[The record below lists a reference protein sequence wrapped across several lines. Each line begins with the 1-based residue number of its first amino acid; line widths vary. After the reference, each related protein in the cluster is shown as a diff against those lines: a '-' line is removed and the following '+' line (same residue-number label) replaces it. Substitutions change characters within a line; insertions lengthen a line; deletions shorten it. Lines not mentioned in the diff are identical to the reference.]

1 MTDAGDDVLLMQR
14 LAEENAA
21 LRLRLAD
28 AEDTLRALRS
38 GEVDAILVGEDVYVL
53 EGADTAANRFR
64 NDVLAQMDDA
74 VFVLDAEGHVVYV
87 NAAVERQYG
96 VTAAEALGRPQAA
109 LFTQE
114 WDSDAEEQ
122 TARGALDLE
131 GFWRGR
137 CTYRTPA
144 GRRLLVECSKSRLR
158 DARGNPAGLL
168 VVARDFSVQAA
179 AESALAA
186 SRARLQFALESAR
199 IGEWDLDLET
209 DTSTRSL
216 RHDMCFG
223 YTAPVLR
230 WGLKTFRSHVHPADL
245 AQVEQTV
252 AEAIGKRDEMH
263 FECRVIWPDGSVH
276 WIEVHATVFRQGG
289 TARSMVG
296 IVADVSERKLA
307 EATLR
312 DADRRKDVFLAT
324 LAHELRNP
332 MAPISN
338 SLAIMR
344 RSDNPALHAQALTTV
359 EKQLAHL
366 VRLVDDLLD
375 VSRISQGKMTLRLA
389 RIDVGSVLQSAI
401 DSVVPR
407 IEQKQHRLEVQWPDT
422 PIALDG
428 DMTRLTQALTNVLDN
443 AAKYTQAGGHIQLS
457 ARREDGEA
465 VISVRDNGA
474 GIDPS
479 KLGQVFEL
487 FTQVGRTRDQSQGG
501 MGIGLALVKR
511 LVEMHGGTV
520 HARSAGEGRGSTVV
534 LRLPLPLSD
543 SQSMPLASLP
553 VPAPS
558 VGPAPVPPP
567 EPAAA
572 QACAAAALPDVP
584 HTPLPAMI
592 AINELS
598 STARRLRVLVV
609 DDNAD
614 SADSLAMLLQL
625 MGHES
630 TIARDG
636 EEAVAL
642 AASYL
647 PDVILMDIG
656 LPGVDGYEASRR
668 IRAQAPERDVLLVAL
683 TGWGQ
688 AADRERSRQAGLDQ
702 HLVKPIDP
710 EHLESLLSTV

>member
-1 MTDAGDDVLLMQR
+1 MAEPRHDEALLR

-21 LRLRLAD
+21 LRLRIAD

-64 NDVLAQMDDA
+64 SDVLAQMEDA
-74 VFVLDAEGHVVYV
+74 VIVLDTEGHVVYL
-87 NAAVERQYG
+87 NAAAERQYG
-96 VTAAEALGRPQAA
+96 VPSAEALGRPRSA
-109 LFTQE
+109 LFTPE
-114 WDSDAEEQ
+114 WDSDADEQ
-122 TARGALDLE
+122 AARQALADE

-137 CTYRTPA
+137 CIHRTA
-144 GRRLLVECSKSRLR
+144 TGRRLIVECSNSHLR
-158 DARGNPAGLL
+158 DAHGSLAGLL

-199 IGEWDLDLET
+199 IGEWDLDLESDSSVRT
-209 DTSTRSL
+209 L
-216 RHDMCFG
+216 RHDLCFG
-223 YTAPVLR
+223 YTRPVPR
-230 WGLKTFRSHVHPADL
+230 WGLATFKSHVHPADL
-245 AQVEQTV
+245 MRVEQNV
-252 AEAIGKRDEMH
+252 NEALGWRDEMH
-263 FECRVIWPDGSVH
+263 LECRVIWPDGNVH
-276 WIEVHATVFRQGG
+276 WIEIHATVFRHGG
-289 TARSMVG
+289 KPRSMAG
-296 IVADVSERKLA
+296 IVADISERKFA
-307 EATLR
+307 EEALR

-344 RSDNPALHAQALTTV
+344 RSESPALHAQAMASV

-389 RIDVGSVLQSAI
+389 RIDVAEVLQSAI
-401 DSVVPR
+401 DSALPR
-407 IEQKQHRLEVQWPDT
+407 LEQKQHRLEVQWPES
-422 PIALDG
+422 PIAFDG

-443 AAKYTQAGGHIQLS
+443 AAKYTPEGGRIELS
-457 ARREDGEA
+457 ACREFGEV
-465 VISVRDNGA
+465 VIRVRDDGS
-474 GIDPS
+474 GIHPAH
-479 KLGQVFEL
+479 LGQVFEL
-487 FTQVGRTRDQSQGG
+487 FTQVGRARDHSQGG

-520 HARSAGEGRGSTVV
+520 HARSAGEGRGTTVV
-534 LRLPLPLSD
+534 LRLPLP
-543 SQSMPLASLP
+543 AT
-553 VPAPS
+553 APS
-558 VGPAPVPPP
+558 VAQTQMMPPAP
-567 EPAAA
+567 EALPAA
-572 QACAAAALPDVP
+572 P
-584 HTPLPAMI
+584 TPA
-592 AINELS
+592 ELVTPS
-598 STARRLRVLVV
+598 RRLRVLVV

-614 SADSLAMLLQL
+614 SADSLAMLLEL
-625 MGHES
+625 MGHAS

-636 EEAVAL
+636 EQAVDL

-668 IRAQAPERDVLLVAL
+668 IRAQVPHRDVLLVAL

-710 EHLESLLSTV
+710 EHLESLLASL

>member
-1 MTDAGDDVLLMQR
+1 MAEAADDTMLRR

-28 AEDTLRALRS
+28 AEDTLQALRS
-38 GEVDAILVGEDVYVL
+38 GEVDAILVGENIHVL

-64 NDVLAQMDDA
+64 SDVLAQMEDA
-74 VFVLDAEGHVVYV
+74 VIVLDTEGHVVYI
-87 NAAVERQYG
+87 NAAGERQYG
-96 VTAAEALGRPQAA
+96 VPAAEALGRPQSA

-114 WDSDAEEQ
+114 WDSDADERA
-122 TARGALDLE
+122 ARRALNHE
-131 GFWRGR
+131 GYWRGR
-137 CTYRTPA
+137 CIYRTPA
-144 GRRLLVECSKSRLR
+144 GRRLLVECSNSRLR
-158 DARGNPAGLL
+158 DARGNLAGLL

-209 DTSTRSL
+209 DASTRSL

-223 YTAPVLR
+223 YTRPVLR
-230 WGLKTFRSHVHPADL
+230 WGLATFKAHVHPADL
-245 AQVEQTV
+245 VRVEQTLG
-252 AEAIGKRDEMH
+252 EALDSRAEMH
-263 FECRVIWPDGSVH
+263 LECRVIWPDGSVH

-289 TARSMVG
+289 TARSMAG
-296 IVADVSERKLA
+296 IVADVSERKVA
-307 EATLR
+307 EEALR

-344 RSDNPALHAQALTTV
+344 RSEDPALHAQAMATI

-375 VSRISQGKMTLRLA
+375 VSRISQGKMTLRVA
-389 RIDVGSVLQSAI
+389 RIDVSSVLQSAI
-401 DSVVPR
+401 DSVQPR
-407 IEQKQHRLEVQWPDT
+407 IEHKQQRLEVQWPET

-428 DMTRLTQALTNVLDN
+428 DMTRLTQALNNVLDN
-443 AAKYTQAGGHIQLS
+443 AAKYTQVGGRIQLS
-457 ARREDGEA
+457 ARREFGEA

-474 GIDPS
+474 GIHPTN
-479 KLGQVFEL
+479 LGQVFEL
-487 FTQVGRTRDQSQGG
+487 FTQVGRTQDHSQGG

-534 LRLPLPLSD
+534 LRLPLPATPTD
-543 SQSMPLASLP
+543 SQSMPLAS
-553 VPAPS
+553 A
-558 VGPAPVPPP
+558 PAPVPLQQH
-567 EPAAA
+567 EPAPCHAT
-572 QACAAAALPDVP
+572 AAAALPDLP
-584 HTPLPAMI
+584 RQPLPAMT
-592 AINELS
+592 ATSQLS
-598 STARRLRVLVV
+598 PTARRLRVLVV

-636 EEAVAL
+636 EAAVDL

-668 IRAQAPERDVLLVAL
+668 IRAQAPQRDVLLVAL

-710 EHLESLLSTV
+710 EHLESLLATL

>member
-1 MTDAGDDVLLMQR
+1 MAEPTDDPALRR
-14 LAEENAA
+14 LADENAA

-28 AEDTLRALRS
+28 AEDTLRALRG

-64 NDVLAQMDDA
+64 SDVLAQMDDA
-74 VFVLDAEGHVVYV
+74 VIVLDTEGHVVYI
-87 NAAVERQYG
+87 NAAAERQYG
-96 VTAAEALGRPQAA
+96 VPSSEALGRPQSA
-109 LFTQE
+109 LFASE
-114 WDSDAEEQ
+114 WDSDADEQ
-122 TARGALDLE
+122 AARLALQDN

-137 CTYRTPA
+137 CIYRTA
-144 GRRLLVECSKSRLR
+144 NGSRLIVECSNSRLR
-158 DARGNPAGLL
+158 DARGKAAGLL

-179 AESALAA
+179 AENALAV

-199 IGEWDLDLET
+199 IGEWDLDLES
-209 DTSTRSL
+209 DSAVRSL
-216 RHDMCFG
+216 RHDQCFG
-223 YTAPVLR
+223 YTRPVPR
-230 WGLKTFRSHVHPADL
+230 WGLATFKTHVHPADL
-245 AQVEQTV
+245 MRVEQTV
-252 AEAIGKRDEMH
+252 NEALGGHDEMH
-263 FECRVIWPDGSVH
+263 LECRVIWPDGGVH
-276 WIEVHATVFRQGG
+276 WIEAHATVFRQGG

-296 IVADVSERKLA
+296 IVADISQRKFA
-307 EATLR
+307 EEALR
-312 DADRRKDVFLAT
+312 DGDRRKDVFLAT

-344 RSDNPALHAQALTTV
+344 RSESPALHAQAMTTI

-389 RIDVGSVLQSAI
+389 RIDVAEVLQSAV
-401 DSVVPR
+401 DSALPR
-407 IEQKQHRLEVQWPDT
+407 IEQKQHRLEVQWPES
-422 PIALDG
+422 PIAIDG
-428 DMTRLTQALTNVLDN
+428 DMTRLTQALTNVLNN
-443 AAKYTQAGGHIQLS
+443 AAKYTPQGGRIELS
-457 ARREDGEA
+457 ASREFGEV
-465 VISVRDNGA
+465 VIRVRDDGA
-474 GIDPS
+474 GIHPAN
-479 KLGQVFEL
+479 LGRVFEL
-487 FTQVGRTRDQSQGG
+487 FTQVGRTRDDSQGG
-501 MGIGLALVKR
+501 LGIGLALVKR

-520 HARSAGEGRGSTVV
+520 HARSAGEGRGTTVV
-534 LRLPLPLSD
+534 LRLPLP
-543 SQSMPLASLP
+543 AT
-553 VPAPS
+553 APS
-558 VGPAPVPPP
+558 VAQTPVM
-567 EPAAA
+567 PAAPE
-572 QACAAAALPDVP
+572 ALPSAP
-584 HTPLPAMI
+584 AAIELPTP
-592 AINELS
+592 S
-598 STARRLRVLVV
+598 RRLRVLVV

-614 SADSLAMLLQL
+614 GADSLAMLLEI

-636 EEAVAL
+636 EQAVDL

-668 IRAQAPERDVLLVAL
+668 IRAQAPQRDVLLVAL

-710 EHLESLLSTV
+710 ADLERLLADL

>member
-1 MTDAGDDVLLMQR
+1 MAEPQQDEAQRR
-14 LAEENAA
+14 LADENAA

-53 EGADTAANRFR
+53 EGSDTAANRFR
-64 NDVLAQMDDA
+64 SDVLAQMDDA
-74 VFVLDAEGHVVYV
+74 VIVLDPEGHVVYI
-87 NAAVERQYG
+87 NAAAERQYG
-96 VTAAEALGRPQAA
+96 VPSGDALGRPQSA

-114 WDSDAEEQ
+114 WDSDTDEA
-122 TARGALDLE
+122 ASRKALKE
-131 GFWRGR
+131 KHFWRGR
-137 CTYRTPA
+137 CIYRTPT
-144 GRRLLVECSKSRLR
+144 GVRLFVECSNSRLR
-158 DARGNPAGLL
+158 DARGNLAGLL

-199 IGEWDLDLET
+199 IGEWDLDLES
-209 DTSTRSL
+209 DSSVRSL
-216 RHDMCFG
+216 RHDLCFG
-223 YTAPVLR
+223 YTRPVPR
-230 WGLKTFRSHVHPADL
+230 WGLATFKSHVHPADL
-245 AQVEQTV
+245 TRVEQTV
-252 AEAIGKRDEMH
+252 SEALASRDEMH
-263 FECRVIWPDGSVH
+263 LECRVIWADGSVH
-276 WIEVHATVFRQGG
+276 WIEVHATVFRQAGKP
-289 TARSMVG
+289 RSMAG
-296 IVADVSERKLA
+296 IVADVSERKFA
-307 EATLR
+307 EEALR

-338 SLAIMR
+338 SLAVMR
-344 RSDNPALHAQALTTV
+344 RSVSPELHAQAMATV

-389 RIDVGSVLQSAI
+389 RIDVGEMLQSAV
-401 DSVVPR
+401 DSALPR
-407 IEQKQHRLEVQWPDT
+407 IEQKLHRLEVQWPET
-422 PIALDG
+422 PIAVDG

-443 AAKYTQAGGHIQLS
+443 AAKYTPQGGHIQLA
-457 ARREDGEA
+457 ARSEFGEL
-465 VISVRDNGA
+465 VISVRDNGS
-474 GIDPS
+474 GIHPAN
-479 KLGQVFEL
+479 LGQVFEL

-520 HARSAGEGRGSTVV
+520 HARSGGEGRGTTVV
-534 LRLPLPLSD
+534 LRLPLPATTPTGVHG
-543 SQSMPLASLP
+543 QGAA
-553 VPAPS
+553 PAPEPS
-558 VGPAPVPPP
+558 GGAAATTAPAPP
-567 EPAAA
+567 
-572 QACAAAALPDVP
+572 
-584 HTPLPAMI
+584 
-592 AINELS
+592 S
-598 STARRLRVLVV
+598 RRLRVLVV

-614 SADSLAMLLQL
+614 SADSLAMLLEL

-636 EEAVAL
+636 EQAVDL

-668 IRAQAPERDVLLVAL
+668 IRAQAPQRDVLLVAL

-710 EHLESLLSTV
+710 EHLESLLASL

>member
-1 MTDAGDDVLLMQR
+1 MADAAGDATLQR
-14 LAEENAA
+14 LADENAA
-21 LRLRLAD
+21 LRQRLAD

-64 NDVLAQMDDA
+64 SDVLAQMEDA
-74 VFVLDAEGHVVYV
+74 VIVLDTESHVVYL
-87 NAAVERQYG
+87 NAAAERQYG
-96 VTAAEALGRPQAA
+96 VPSAEALGRPRSA
-109 LFTQE
+109 LFNPE

-122 TARGALDLE
+122 AARQALQDD

-137 CTYRTPA
+137 CVYRTPA
-144 GRRLLVECSKSRLR
+144 GKRLFVESSNSRLR
-158 DARGNPAGLL
+158 DARGNPAGML

-179 AESALAA
+179 AEAALAA

-199 IGEWDLDLET
+199 IGEWDLDLEN
-209 DTSTRSL
+209 DVSARSL

-223 YTAPVLR
+223 YSRPVPR
-230 WGLKTFRSHVHPADL
+230 WGMATFKSHVHPADL
-245 AQVEQTV
+245 ARLEQTF
-252 AEAIGKRDEMH
+252 AEALGGRDELH

-276 WIEVHATVFRQGG
+276 WIEVHATVFREGG
-289 TARSMVG
+289 KPRSMAG
-296 IVADVSERKLA
+296 IVVDISERKFA
-307 EATLR
+307 DEALC

-344 RSDNPALHAQALTTV
+344 RSESPAMHAQAMATAD
-359 EKQLAHL
+359 KQLAHL

-389 RIDVGSVLQSAI
+389 RIDVAAALQSAI
-401 DSVVPR
+401 DSALPR
-407 IEQKQHRLEVQWPDT
+407 IEQKKHRLEVVWPES
-422 PIALDG
+422 PMAIEG
-428 DMTRLTQALTNVLDN
+428 DLVRLTQALTNLLDN
-443 AAKYTQAGGHIQLS
+443 ATKYTQEGGRIQLS
-457 ARREDGEA
+457 ARREFDEL
-465 VISVRDNGA
+465 VVSVRDNGA
-474 GIDPS
+474 GIHPAH
-479 KLGQVFEL
+479 LNQVFEL
-487 FTQVGRTRDQSQGG
+487 FTQVGRTRDHSQGG

-511 LVEMHGGTV
+511 LIEMHGGTV
-520 HARSAGEGRGSTVV
+520 HARSAGEGRGTTVV
-534 LRLPLPLSD
+534 LRLPLPAN
-543 SQSMPLASLP
+543 P
-553 VPAPS
+553 
-558 VGPAPVPPP
+558 
-567 EPAAA
+567 PAAA
-572 QACAAAALPDVP
+572 DAQPVAPAATAVSAQRANAAPAAAAAAPPDAVPTALQALPAAGEAAP
-584 HTPLPAMI
+584 HT
-592 AINELS
+592 
-598 STARRLRVLVV
+598 RQLRVLVV

-625 MGHES
+625 MGHAS

-668 IRAQAPERDVLLVAL
+668 IRAQAPQRDVLLVAL

-710 EHLESLLSTV
+710 EHLESLLATL